1 MFKKLAL
8 FCCCLSL
15 FLLAGCGSTQ
25 KVDNTQVASYP
36 GWIRVNAGQQA
47 SFSVP
52 PELAE
57 ESQEYVTAQL
67 QKEDLNPLLRKWLT
81 EDQITGKSAGCVIA
95 QTTDVTALPWE
106 GDNHYARVEF
116 KTMPTPEKLPKYG
129 QNLGLKA
136 AEIKDFGD
144 ITQKA
149 LTGMAQKDLP
159 EGYSLNFH
167 DWQPMKSVI
176 INGVESLYT
185 SYEEDVVYQNKLQ
198 VTFHVERW
206 TFFNRDRVHTL
217 TVTSRKQDKAYWEDE
232 SRPLYKKLV
241 NTLKITAS
249 EAK

>member
-36 GWIRVNAGQQA
+36 GWIQVNAGQQA

-95 QTTDVTALPWE
+95 QTTDVTALPGKGTTIMPGW
-106 GDNHYARVEF
+106 NSRP
-116 KTMPTPEKLPKYG
+116 MPTPEKLPKYG

-136 AEIKDFGD
+136 AEIKDFG
-144 ITQKA
+144 I
-149 LTGMAQKDLP
+149 LP
-159 EGYSLNFH
+159 
-167 DWQPMKSVI
+167 K
-176 INGVESLYT
+176 
-185 SYEEDVVYQNKLQ
+185 
-198 VTFHVERW
+198 
-206 TFFNRDRVHTL
+206 
-217 TVTSRKQDKAYWEDE
+217 
-232 SRPLYKKLV
+232 RP
-241 NTLKITAS
+241 
-249 EAK
+249 